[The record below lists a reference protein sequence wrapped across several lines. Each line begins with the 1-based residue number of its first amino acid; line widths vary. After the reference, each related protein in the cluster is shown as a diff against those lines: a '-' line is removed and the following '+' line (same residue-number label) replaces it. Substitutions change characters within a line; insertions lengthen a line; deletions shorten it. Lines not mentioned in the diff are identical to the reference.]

1 MSAVTPRLEYDSAR
15 DRLTVFSEVRE
26 LFRYRDLLKAL
37 IAKTV
42 KSRYKR
48 SVLGVAW
55 TLLNPLVNMAVL
67 AIAFSAVFRGSV
79 PHYPVY
85 ILIGLTAWNFF
96 SQSTAW
102 AMGQFVWGGSLMK
115 RVYVPPS
122 VFAVACVGNGL
133 LNVGFSLLPLVV
145 IMLVSGQPFHATWWF
160 FPIALTVLAAFCLGV
175 ALFMQTLAVFFV
187 DVVDMYQL
195 MLQAWFFLTPIIYPR
210 QVFPE
215 RWAWVLRLNPMSPLV
230 EMVRRPIY
238 AGELPDAGTMLA
250 ALLWAAGALALGAW
264 LFTRKADEFAY
275 R

>member
-1 MSAVTPRLEYDSAR
+1 MPSPPRFDYDSSR
-15 DRLTVFSEVRE
+15 DRLTVASELRE
-26 LFRYRDLLKAL
+26 LVRYRDLLKAL
-37 IAKTV
+37 VGKTI

-67 AIAFSAVFRGSV
+67 ALAFSTVFRSSV
-79 PHYPVY
+79 PHYAVY
-85 ILIGLTAWNFF
+85 LLIGLTAWNFF

-102 AMGQFVWGGSLMK
+102 AMGQFVWGGWLMK

-133 LNVGFSLLPLVV
+133 VNVGFSMIPLLA
-145 IMLVSGQPFHATWWF
+145 IMLLSGQPFHATWWF
-160 FPIALTVLAAFCLGV
+160 VPVALAVLSIFCLGV

-187 DVVDMYQL
+187 DIVDMYQL
-195 MLQAWFFLTPIIYPR
+195 LLQALFFLTPIIYPR
-210 QVFPE
+210 DAFPE
-215 RWAWVLRLNPMSPLV
+215 QWAWLLRVNPMVPLI
-230 EMVRRPIY
+230 ELIRLPIY
-238 AGELPDAGTMLA
+238 AGELPDAAT
-250 ALLWAAGALALGAW
+250 LLGAVAWALGALVLGGW